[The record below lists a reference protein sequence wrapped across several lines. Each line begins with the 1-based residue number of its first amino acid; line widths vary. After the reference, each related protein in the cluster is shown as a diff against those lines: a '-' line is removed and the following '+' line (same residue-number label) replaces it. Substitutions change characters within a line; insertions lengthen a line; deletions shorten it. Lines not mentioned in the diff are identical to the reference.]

1 VRASGPTANDK
12 QTGAIFMKSGLLRG
26 CAVLAAA
33 GALAL
38 SAASAH
44 AERITWKL
52 ASAFPKSNVLI
63 GSWGHKVSEDVEAI
77 TDGQF
82 RLRWYEPNALVPPL
96 ELLDAVGKGS
106 IEAAFQSPGFNAGK
120 LPIAALFSSIPF
132 GPDAVQQFAWLTEGG
147 GNELY
152 NKYLAEF
159 NVHSIPCG
167 MIGGQGMGWFRNE
180 LTSLD
185 DLKGLKMRF
194 FGYGARVMEKLG
206 VSTQLLAGGDV
217 YPALELGTIDAAEY
231 STPINDE
238 EAGLHQVASYY
249 YFPSWH
255 EPFSFSAIIVNL
267 DKWNALSDGY
277 KRLLEMACNAITL
290 EEVAKSN
297 VIQGPVLKRFEEK
310 GVTVTTIPEEIVQA
324 AHEAWGEVVA
334 EESQK
339 DPNFKEAWESLQAFQ
354 ERYAAFAGLAY
365 AYEEMIGE

>member
-1 VRASGPTANDK
+1 MMRK
-12 QTGAIFMKSGLLRG
+12 LLQT
-26 CAVLAAA
+26 CAVLLVA
-33 GALAL
+33 GL
-38 SAASAH
+38 STAEAQ
-44 AERITWKL
+44 ERITWKL

-63 GSWGHKVSEDVEAI
+63 GSWGFKVAEDVEAI

-82 RLRWYEPNALVPPL
+82 RMRWYEPGALVPAL

-106 IEAAFQSPGFNAGK
+106 IEAAFQSPGFNTGK
-120 LPIAALFSSIPF
+120 LPVAALFSSIPF

-147 GNELY
+147 GNDLY
-152 NKYLAEF
+152 NEFLKEF

-167 MIGGQGMGWFRNE
+167 MIGAQGMGWFRNE
-180 LTSLD
+180 LQSVE

-194 FGYGARVMEKLG
+194 FGYGARVVEKLG

-238 EAGLHQVASYY
+238 EAGLYQVASYY

-267 DKWNALSDGY
+267 DKWNELPASY
-277 KRLLEMACNAITL
+277 QRLLEMACHAITL
-290 EEVAKSN
+290 EEVATSN
-297 VIQGPVLKRFEEK
+297 AIQGPVLERFRER
-310 GVTVTTIPEEIVQA
+310 GVTVDTVPEEVVQA
-324 AHEAWGEVVA
+324 AYGAWQEVVA
-334 EESQK
+334 EESEK
-339 DPNFKEAWESLQAFQ
+339 DPRFKQAWDSLAAFK

-365 AYEEMIGE
+365 SYEDMIDDAGE